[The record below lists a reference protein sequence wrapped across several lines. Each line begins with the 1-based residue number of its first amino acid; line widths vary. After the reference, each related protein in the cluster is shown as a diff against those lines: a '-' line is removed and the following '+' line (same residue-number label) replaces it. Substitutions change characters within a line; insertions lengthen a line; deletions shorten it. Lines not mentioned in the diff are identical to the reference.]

1 MIFKCE
7 FCPRTF
13 SNRTAYSQHVS
24 VCAVSITSS
33 EESSL
38 ISDINNMSLDSENF
52 SSSINVNKIGNKNEV
67 IKFIK

>member
-24 VCAVSITSS
+24 ICATSISS
-33 EESSL
+33 EESSF
-38 ISDINNMSLDSENF
+38 ISDINNMSLDSERF
-52 SSSINVNKIGNKNEV
+52 SSSINVNETSEV
-67 IKFIK
+67 IN